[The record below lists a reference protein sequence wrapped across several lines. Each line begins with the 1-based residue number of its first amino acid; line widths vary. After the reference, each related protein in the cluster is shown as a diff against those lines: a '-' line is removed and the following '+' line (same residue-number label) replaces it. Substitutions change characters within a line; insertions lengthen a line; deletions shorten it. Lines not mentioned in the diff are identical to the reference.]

1 MKIKI
6 ANSTDYNSV
15 QSLLNKFAR
24 QVGTN
29 KTLTKNLCD
38 NQMTLLMLDSN
49 KLIGTIGFVM
59 SYQKIEIVNFVI
71 DKPYQNKG
79 YGKKLLKECISYASK
94 AYVNKID
101 VIIEAKKENILANIV
116 YLKLGELIG
125 TTKEC
130 YVYKLKK
137 IFN

>member
-15 QSLLNKFAR
+15 QSLVNKFAR

-79 YGKKLLKECISYASK
+79 YGKKLLKEWIHRP
-94 AYVNKID
+94 
-101 VIIEAKKENILANIV
+101 
-116 YLKLGELIG
+116 LI
-125 TTKEC
+125 
-130 YVYKLKK
+130 
-137 IFN
+137 